1 MITAMEIAMVG
12 FHSHDDDFLF
22 EAQRSDRNRAP
33 DWTET
38 SRVKETT
45 SRKPTHHDDF
55 LYEEQRVEVK
65 NPRRRRIFRSIW

>member
-1 MITAMEIAMVG
+1 MIASTVIAMPDS
-12 FHSHDDDFLF
+12 HAHDDDFLF
-22 EAQRSDRNRAP
+22 EAQRSDKSKTP

-55 LYEEQRVEVK
+55 LYEEQREK
-65 NPRRRRIFRSIW
+65 KKAKTA